1 MCENRLRNI
10 VVFLQTK
17 KQKDKMKKTNPIFSL
32 KNFRSFGEEGADF
45 ELAPIT
51 VLTGCN
57 SAGKSSLV
65 KALMLISKQSGDK
78 FSIGIFDTKGI
89 QPSIKLRTSLK
100 ELQLGGFNSVVN
112 EHSKDGT
119 LSISYKIWSNY
130 LNEEVICRRLF
141 RANKKVISE
150 GELVECSIEKKDGTI
165 IYKPTQ
171 AISDIVI
178 GGKCFEDIY
187 LTNDD
192 FTLFKKIEKQ
202 YEVFSLNCKCIG
214 LQKRIEWLK
223 KEIESKSENCEDT
236 DKLEESQIDL
246 ENTKKLLG
254 NDYSLDYDERIV
266 SLWNGRW
273 IDSKM
278 NGWKFNAKEKAKW
291 DKELFYILMVNEI
304 VWPWFFDSL
313 NYIDSSTNEI
323 KRVYNVENSDKLSSL
338 LNSLLERARSQR
350 TIEHGQSRSTYQTD
364 CFVNEWL
371 KRFRIGDKLEI
382 VGTDEDL
389 GVKVYL
395 VKNGSKRLL
404 ADEGYGITQLISILL
419 QIEVNNH
426 KFHSLDDNL
435 EEVDVWSKNIICIEE
450 PEVHLHPMYQ
460 SLLADLFVEAYQK
473 FNTRFIIETHS
484 EYLIRKLQVLVADKE
499 NALVPNDISLNYV
512 EKDENGV
519 SHNRQIKIQ
528 VDGRLD
534 GSFGKGFYD
543 EAGGLS
549 KQLFMLTD

>member
-1 MCENRLRNI
+1 MNN
-10 VVFLQTK
+10 
-17 KQKDKMKKTNPIFSL
+17 KDMNPIFSL

-65 KALMLISKQSGDK
+65 KALMLMSKQSAGDTGNINL
-78 FSIGIFDTKGI
+78 FNTKEM
-89 QPSIKLRTSLK
+89 QPNVKLRTSQK
-100 ELQLGGFNSVVN
+100 ELRLGGFNSVVN

-130 LNEEVICRRLF
+130 LNEEVVCRRLF

-150 GELVECSIEKKDGTI
+150 GSLVECSIEKNDGTI
-165 IYKPTQ
+165 IHL
-171 AISDIVI
+171 V
-178 GGKCFEDIY
+178 
-187 LTNDD
+187 NDD
-192 FTLFKKIEKQ
+192 FTLFKEIEKQ

-214 LQKRIEWLK
+214 LQEKIELLNSKIERSK
-223 KEIESKSENCEDT
+223 KSGEDADKYES
-236 DKLEESQIDL
+236 KLEEVKIYL
-246 ENTKKLLG
+246 ENIKKSLG
-254 NDYSLDYDERIV
+254 DDYSLDYDERIV
-266 SLWNGRW
+266 NLWNNRK
-273 IDSKM
+273 DFEM
-278 NGWKFNAKEKAKW
+278 NGWERIWFDGLTAEEKADE
-291 DKELFYILMVNEI
+291 DKKLFYTLTVNEI
-304 VWPWFFDSL
+304 VSPWFFDSL

-323 KRVYNVENSDKLSSL
+323 KRIYNVENSDKLSSL
-338 LNSLLERARSQR
+338 LYSLLERAGSKE
-350 TIEHGQSRSTYQTD
+350 IIVEGQFRSTYKTGR
-364 CFVNEWL
+364 FVNEWL
-371 KRFRIGDKLEI
+371 KRFRIGDRLEI

-395 VKNGSKRLL
+395 VKNDSKRLL

-419 QIEVNNH
+419 QIEVNNS
-426 KFHSLDDNL
+426 KFFNIDGHSEDEWLRH
-435 EEVDVWSKNIICIEE
+435 IICIEE

-519 SHNRQIKIQ
+519 STNRKIDILE
-528 VDGRLD
+528 DGGLSD
-534 GSFGKGFYD
+534 TFGSGFYD
-543 EAGGLS
+543 EADALAMDLFRKKPILS
-549 KQLFMLTD
+549 